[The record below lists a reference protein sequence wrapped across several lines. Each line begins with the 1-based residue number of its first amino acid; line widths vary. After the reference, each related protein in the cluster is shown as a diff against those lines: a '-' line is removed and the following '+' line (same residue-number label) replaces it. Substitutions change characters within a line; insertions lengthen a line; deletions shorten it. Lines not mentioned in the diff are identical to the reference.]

1 MASLSPP
8 PTRWI
13 KVNCDAAVGNSIAG
27 LGVVVRDCLG
37 RPLMV
42 AGKRMF
48 SVAADMMEVQ
58 AILLAFDLLRGS
70 LPQYRAVEIQSDSMM
85 ALQVARDMV
94 NNPNGEGVLAIT
106 LQYVRDM
113 EALRFSHIL
122 REGNGPAN

>member
-1 MASLSPP
+1 
-8 PTRWI
+8 
-13 KVNCDAAVGNSIAG
+13 
-27 LGVVVRDCLG
+27 
-37 RPLMV
+37 MV

-70 LPQYRAVEIQSDSMM
+70 LPQYRAMEIQSDSMM

-122 REGNGPAN
+122 REGNGPADWVARDACLHEFVWVPGGSLPQPLLKLMLSDFLFDLP